1 MVKNINW
8 QQALSGLYTKRGRVE
23 SCTTKDK
30 SNQWTEGGCNPA
42 HPQLIL
48 WMSRTFSSPLVE
60 TNHQGWKRILHL
72 GRLPLVLFGY
82 MQFRNEASCY
92 CRCST
97 SDRYHQVLIGVL
109 WQIVVHA
116 DPAVRSSAAPL
127 FTVSQVTRYHFRD
140 HFVTK

>member
-1 MVKNINW
+1 
-8 QQALSGLYTKRGRVE
+8 
-23 SCTTKDK
+23 
-30 SNQWTEGGCNPA
+30 
-42 HPQLIL
+42 
-48 WMSRTFSSPLVE
+48 MSRTFSSPLVE